1 MATHFSILAGKIT
14 WTEVPGGLHSMG
26 HKSQIQLS
34 DSHTHTHTHTPTWV
48 SQVFSTIPLITSFP
62 YIKMEITAVTRDPSD
77 QCHLSVRDSDLA
89 PPHVGTLGVRM
100 PLYV

>member
-1 MATHFSILAGKIT
+1 
-14 WTEVPGGLHSMG
+14 MG
-26 HKSQIQLS
+26 SQR
-34 DSHTHTHTHTPTWV
+34 V
-48 SQVFSTIPLITSFP
+48 A
-62 YIKMEITAVTRDPSD
+62 IKMEITAVTRGLSD